1 MASNLAGHGVNDMKR
16 VRLSDISPFS
26 GQDKCET
33 FELVGKGAAVERRE
47 YSVAKTVVP
56 PRTKA
61 VQHYHD
67 HTEELYVVT
76 GGSGIVVVDGK
87 SIDVSV
93 GDTVLIEIGE
103 RHFAMSNSDSG
114 FEFLA
119 ISFPA
124 YDGGDFIVD
133 E

>member
-1 MASNLAGHGVNDMKR
+1 MDSSLASHGANDMKR

-56 PRTKA
+56 PHTKA

-76 GGSGIVVVDGK
+76 GGFGIIVVDGN
-87 SIDVSV
+87 SIDVSA

-103 RHFAMSNSDSG
+103 RHFAMSNCDSG
-114 FEFLA
+114 LEFLA
-119 ISFPA
+119 ISIPA
-124 YDGGDFIVD
+124 YDSGDFIV
-133 E
+133 EE

>member
-1 MASNLAGHGVNDMKR
+1 MKR
-16 VRLSDISPFS
+16 VRLSDIRPFS

-33 FELVGKGAAVERRE
+33 YELIGKGAAVERRE

-56 PRTKA
+56 AHTKA
-61 VQHYHD
+61 VEHHHD

-76 GGSGIVVVDGK
+76 GGSGTIVVDGK
-87 SIDVSV
+87 SIAVSV

-103 RHFAMSNSDSG
+103 RHFVMSNSDSG

-119 ISFPA
+119 VSFPA
-124 YDGGDFIVD
+124 YDSGDFIID

>member
-1 MASNLAGHGVNDMKR
+1 MASSLAGHGVNEMKR

-93 GDTVLIEIGE
+93 GDTVLIEIRE
-103 RHFAMSNSDSG
+103 RHFAMSNLS
-114 FEFLA
+114 L
-119 ISFPA
+119 IH
-124 YDGGDFIVD
+124 I
-133 E
+133 

>member
-1 MASNLAGHGVNDMKR
+1 MKR
-16 VRLSDISPFS
+16 VRLSDIEPFS
-26 GQDKCET
+26 GQDKCAI

-56 PRTKA
+56 PHTKA
-61 VQHYHD
+61 VQHHHD
-67 HTEELYVVT
+67 RTEELYVVT
-76 GGSGIVVVDGK
+76 GGSGTIVVDGE

-93 GDTVLIEIGE
+93 GDTVVIEIGE
-103 RHFAMSNSDSG
+103 RHFAVSNSDSG
-114 FEFLA
+114 LEFLA

-124 YDGGDFIVD
+124 YDIRDFIVD

>member
-1 MASNLAGHGVNDMKR
+1 MTKRHNFLASNLAGHGVNDMKL
-16 VRLSDISPFS
+16 VRLSDIRTFS

-33 FELVGKGAAVERRE
+33 YELIGKGAAVERRE

-56 PRTKA
+56 PHTKA
-61 VQHYHD
+61 VEHYHD

-76 GGSGIVVVDGK
+76 GGSGTIVVDGR

-114 FEFLA
+114 F
-119 ISFPA
+119 
-124 YDGGDFIVD
+124 DVD
-133 E
+133 LHSKVIH

>member
-1 MASNLAGHGVNDMKR
+1 MKR

-26 GQDKCET
+26 GEDKCET

-56 PRTKA
+56 PHTKA
-61 VQHYHD
+61 VSHYHE

-76 GGSGIVVVDGK
+76 GGDGTIVVDGK
-87 SIDVSV
+87 SIDVSA
-93 GDTVLIEIGE
+93 GDTVLIEVGE

-114 FEFLA
+114 LEFLA
-119 ISFPA
+119 ISIPA
-124 YDGGDFIVD
+124 YDSGDFIV
-133 E
+133 EE